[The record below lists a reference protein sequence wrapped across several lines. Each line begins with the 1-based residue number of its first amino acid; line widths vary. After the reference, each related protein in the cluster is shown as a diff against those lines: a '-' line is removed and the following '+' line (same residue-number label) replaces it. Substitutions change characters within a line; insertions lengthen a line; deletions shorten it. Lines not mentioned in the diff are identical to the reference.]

1 MIYVDRTI
9 TVQQGSSRIDE
20 PVILYRGDY
29 EVSVRFTIVNQS
41 VKFGSEFNMI
51 DYENTP
57 NAQLIILSPTKEAI
71 FSDILRCEEGVA
83 TFTIPQELVDELQ
96 EVGKYSFQIRLYDY
110 DQTSRI
116 TIPQV
121 KNGIIVREPI
131 TTENN

>member
-9 TVQQGSSRIDE
+9 TVQQGTSRIDE
-20 PVILYRGDY
+20 PVILYIGDY

-83 TFTIPQELVDELQ
+83 TFTIPQELLDELQ

-110 DQTSRI
+110 DQSSRI

>member
-9 TVQQGSSRIDE
+9 TVQQGTSRIDE

-96 EVGKYSFQIRLYDY
+96 EMGKYSFQIRLYDY
-110 DQTSRI
+110 DQSSRI

>member
-1 MIYVDRTI
+1 MIDLDKTI
-9 TVQQGSSRIDE
+9 TVQQGTSKINE

-29 EVSVRFTIVNQS
+29 EVSVRFTIIKEN
-41 VKFGSEFNMI
+41 VKFGSDFNMI
-51 DYENTP
+51 DYDNTP
-57 NAQLIILSPTKEAI
+57 NAQLIIISPPKEAI
-71 FSDILRCEEGVA
+71 FSDNLPCEEGVA
-83 TFTIPQELVDELQ
+83 TFTIPRELLDELQ

-131 TTENN
+131 ATEK

>member
-9 TVQQGSSRIDE
+9 TVQQGASRIDE

-83 TFTIPQELVDELQ
+83 TFTIP
-96 EVGKYSFQIRLYDY
+96 
-110 DQTSRI
+110 
-116 TIPQV
+116 
-121 KNGIIVREPI
+121 
-131 TTENN
+131 